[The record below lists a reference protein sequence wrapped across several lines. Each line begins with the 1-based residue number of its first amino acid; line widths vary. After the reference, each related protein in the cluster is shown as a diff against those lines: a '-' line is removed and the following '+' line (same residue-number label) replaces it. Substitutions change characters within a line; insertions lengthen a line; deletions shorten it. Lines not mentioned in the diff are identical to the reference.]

1 MSIQDTIIQKLT
13 AAWSPSHLEVI
24 NESYKHNV
32 PEGAERHFKVIVA
45 AQAFEG
51 KRKVAR
57 HQLVYGVLSE
67 ELEGPVHALAIFPY
81 TPDEWAAQKEV
92 PQTPDCLG

>member
-45 AQAFEG
+45 AQAF
-51 KRKVAR
+51 
-57 HQLVYGVLSE
+57 
-67 ELEGPVHALAIFPY
+67 
-81 TPDEWAAQKEV
+81 
-92 PQTPDCLG
+92 